1 MTSEQLNKCYQNYL
15 NIDLKSIHFEMNS
28 YSEHHTKNGNKL
40 ELEDLDLVNYPIEFT
55 DESNEVFRLISF
67 EGNNYLI
74 SDSNCYPCSRVYEN
88 VNGYRWV
95 EVLIVPNGKKI
106 NILNKNASVRYSF
119 YTLKL
124 FEFLSSY
131 EDIIEFDRLY
141 VKTFSVN
148 DWFNIME
155 RIQFLV
161 RSEAKPNDILD
172 AFQSLKMLNPFQLSI
187 ISITDGLNINKSDI
201 QNYLLNN
208 NTIPL
213 SIPYISNPSFKF
225 KISESTNEILETQD
239 FLDFISSLTDE
250 EVRGFFEL
258 NFLEDSLKTEK
269 IYSEFTLDVLG
280 IKILERWKKDGYSGN
295 VANYVQ
301 SRLRDVN
308 ISEKLIHEYYKKL
321 KRNLRSIENKIR
333 SNKGFNIVGSLYN
346 ESLLYNLI
354 QSNFPQYKVITQY
367 SPDWIGRQRIDIF
380 IKELNVAIEYNGK
393 QHYEPVT
400 YFGGKE
406 GYLKT
411 VERDKIKRQKCKR
424 NGCELIEV
432 KYDENLHNAVE
443 KIKKRFAQHPN
454 LNTLKTPSPK

>member
-1 MTSEQLNKCYQNYL
+1 MTSEQLNKCYENYL
-15 NIDLKSIHFEMNS
+15 NIDLDSIHSEMNS

-40 ELEDLDLVNYPIEFT
+40 ELEDLDLVNHPIGFT

-106 NILNKNASVRYSF
+106 NILNKNSSVRYSF

-124 FEFLSSY
+124 FDFLTSY
-131 EDIIEFDRLY
+131 DDIIEFDRLY
-141 VKTFSVN
+141 VKTFSGN

-187 ISITDGLNINKSDI
+187 TSITDGLNINKSDI
-201 QNYLLNN
+201 QNYLFNN

-258 NFLEDSLKTEK
+258 NFLEDSLRTEN
-269 IYSEFTLDVLG
+269 IYSEFKLDILG
-280 IKILERWKKDGYSGN
+280 IKILERWEKDGFNGN
-295 VANYVQ
+295 VANNVRN
-301 SRLRDVN
+301 RLNAVN
-308 ISEKLIHEYYKKL
+308 ISEKLIREYYKRL

-333 SNKGFNIVGSLYN
+333 SKKGFNIVGSLYN
-346 ESLLYNLI
+346 ESLLYNLV
-354 QSNFPQYKVITQY
+354 QNAFPEYEVTTQY
-367 SPDWIGRQRIDIF
+367 SPDWLGRQRIDIF

-406 GYLKT
+406 GFLKT
-411 VERDKIKRQKCKR
+411 VERDKMKKKKCKR
-424 NGCELIEV
+424 NGCRLIEI
-432 KYDENLHNAVE
+432 KYDENLQYAVE
-443 KIKKRFAQHPN
+443 KIKNVAQHG
-454 LNTLKTPSPK
+454 S